1 MAQQNNISGTEAGKH
16 DPSSNQSHPD
26 LRTLGAIY
34 THVQKNLP
42 MDMFFI
48 CIFEPD
54 SRTVSYP
61 LVYDNGKPYQEP
73 VTPLAVHTNTRRAIE
88 SARPFMIN
96 REERVYSQ
104 ASFNP
109 YAVGDKTK
117 RSASLLFA
125 PVIANGQV
133 TGAISAQTYHPHS
146 YTEQH
151 LNFLSSVAE
160 CASIVLENRESSLVA
175 ELKRKNK
182 ELERFSYI
190 VSHDLKSPLF
200 TLRSYLKYAEIDLN
214 SGHREQLK
222 RDLFEIDASAQK
234 MEQLIDELLELS
246 RAGRLINKFEEI
258 PFETVVREALTRL
271 SGQIRE
277 RRIRM
282 DVADNLPIVSCDRIR
297 LVQVMQNLLENA
309 IKFMGDQPN
318 PRIEIGVKPG
328 AVVGQAAVFVRDNGI
343 GIAHENQ
350 EKVFDLFNKLDHQTA
365 GSGVGLALVKRILEA
380 HNGNVWVASDGVG
393 KGTTI
398 YFSLPM
404 IRKE

>member
-1 MAQQNNISGTEAGKH
+1 
-16 DPSSNQSHPD
+16 
-26 LRTLGAIY
+26 
-34 THVQKNLP
+34 
-42 MDMFFI
+42 
-48 CIFEPD
+48 
-54 SRTVSYP
+54 
-61 LVYDNGKPYQEP
+61 
-73 VTPLAVHTNTRRAIE
+73 
-88 SARPFMIN
+88 
-96 REERVYSQ
+96 
-104 ASFNP
+104 
-109 YAVGDKTK
+109 
-117 RSASLLFA
+117 
-125 PVIANGQV
+125 
-133 TGAISAQTYHPHS
+133 
-146 YTEQH
+146 
-151 LNFLSSVAE
+151 
-160 CASIVLENRESSLVA
+160 
-175 ELKRKNK
+175 
-182 ELERFSYI
+182 
-190 VSHDLKSPLF
+190 
-200 TLRSYLKYAEIDLN
+200 LKYAELDLN

-234 MEQLIDELLELS
+234 MEQLIDELLQLS
-246 RAGRLINKFEEI
+246 RAGRLINTFEEI
-258 PFETVVREALTRL
+258 PFEAIVREALTRL

-404 IRKE
+404 IRKD